1 MGETQPDASLSN
13 FLYPRYPYRGH
24 FTPEQLV
31 FNANLQEFSQRVGYI
46 SSLQTSGKISSEEAY
61 DQIRTLW
68 KQLKHTKKEL
78 NIGKINS

>member
-78 NIGKINS
+78 NIGQINS

>member
-46 SSLQTSGKISSEEAY
+46 SCLQTSGKISSEEAY

-78 NIGKINS
+78 NIGQINS